1 VRLSFGHATLE
12 IKNRTHAYFAW
23 LRNHDGAKVVADAV
37 WLTN

>member
-12 IKNRTHAYFAW
+12 IKNAW